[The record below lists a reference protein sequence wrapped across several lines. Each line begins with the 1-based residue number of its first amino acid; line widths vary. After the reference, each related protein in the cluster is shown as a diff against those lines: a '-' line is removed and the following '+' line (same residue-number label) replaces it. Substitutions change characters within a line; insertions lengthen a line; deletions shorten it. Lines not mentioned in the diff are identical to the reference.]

1 MNAEEREM
9 EPKIGLGADTFPL
22 CVFIYCIDNWIRLS
36 SAVLML
42 TNTYS
47 ILREELNS
55 KQGVSRHTLK
65 NYEIACTEK
74 SGLQ

>member
-22 CVFIYCIDNWIRLS
+22 CVFIYCIDNWKGLS

-55 KQGVSRHTLK
+55 KQGVSRHTLRK
-65 NYEIACTEK
+65 
-74 SGLQ
+74 L

>member
-22 CVFIYCIDNWIRLS
+22 CVCIYCIDNWIGLS

-55 KQGVSRHTLK
+55 KQGVSRHTLRK
-65 NYEIACTEK
+65 
-74 SGLQ
+74 L